1 MGSDQDYV
9 VEVRSCVIPLNKI
22 LPCSTKLT
30 KSVSFILR
38 PDALSYQSL
47 MTVLV
52 LHPRRRDGKKK

>member
-1 MGSDQDYV
+1 M
-9 VEVRSCVIPLNKI
+9 IPLNKM

-30 KSVSFILR
+30 KSMPFILR

-52 LHPRRRDGKKK
+52 LHPRRRDSKKIEEK